1 MMYDHLESKL
11 HDWLNEI
18 EVATTDC
25 SLIDGSD
32 ELNLI
37 DLIVYESIAINI
49 IYCDIRCENL
59 SSYSSVWSSEQTDL
73 TQLYDSNPNEER
85 IWVGIWMTL
94 SVLSMGLLWLM
105 FRGVRETQF
114 GKRLTQVIV
123 SRARNLLKR

>member
-1 MMYDHLESKL
+1 MCDGNDIPSKL

-32 ELNLI
+32 ELDLI

-59 SSYSSVWSSEQTDL
+59 SSYSSVWSSEQTDH
-73 TQLYDSNPNEER
+73 TQLYDSNPNEENLGWNLDDIVR
-85 IWVGIWMTL
+85 SLHGPTLVDVQRGQRNAIWKKINT
-94 SVLSMGLLWLM
+94 SDS
-105 FRGVRETQF
+105 
-114 GKRLTQVIV
+114 
-123 SRARNLLKR
+123 